1 MEQKDVK
8 WTWTEYNIDI
18 AHKTINKKNPEKYLP
33 MFTLLVA
40 KRRADWE
47 PILQKA
53 KEMQNKKPQKSA
65 KKTAWL
71 AVSFC

>member
-1 MEQKDVK
+1 MEF
-8 WTWTEYNIDI
+8 IDI

-53 KEMQNKKPQKSA
+53 KEMKNKKPQKSA
-65 KKTAWL
+65 EKTA
-71 AVSFC
+71 